1 MFSLT
6 DTLKGQKTHK
16 EDIMT
21 EALKIPTCSVP
32 QEAGN
37 TDAWFKSDD
46 TNKLYTQYMECI
58 KVWLQNTHRFTWKA
72 GKPPV
77 TFLSLW
83 IEKHCSDK
91 FTLDRKRACPKWCTV
106 EKHCW
111 LSQQLNL
118 IWAYQITYHQHT
130 TTSYVNVTAFR
141 KITQD
146 FINKSPAVHRNVEIY
161 AHLKSSVT

>member
-46 TNKLYTQYMECI
+46 TNKL
-58 KVWLQNTHRFTWKA
+58 H
-72 GKPPV
+72 
-77 TFLSLW
+77 
-83 IEKHCSDK
+83 
-91 FTLDRKRACPKWCTV
+91 
-106 EKHCW
+106 
-111 LSQQLNL
+111 
-118 IWAYQITYHQHT
+118 
-130 TTSYVNVTAFR
+130 
-141 KITQD
+141 
-146 FINKSPAVHRNVEIY
+146 AVHGMHQSVAAKY
-161 AHLKSSVT
+161 SPVHLESRKTPGDLSVPVNRKALLR